1 MVILVPMM
9 TRAISVLADAVVL
22 GITLWKVYY
31 IFRVDK
37 DARAATKITTT
48 LAYNGTVLSITTLV
62 RTISLMKL

>member
-1 MVILVPMM
+1 MI

-37 DARAATKITTT
+37 EARATTTITTT
-48 LAYNGTVLSITTLV
+48 LAYNGTVLSTTTLV